1 MAYELEFHA
10 AALKEWQNLDNSVRL
25 FLKKKLEKRLEN
37 PRIDSARLHG
47 DLQHCYKI
55 KNDKTGHRLVYQVI
69 DDQVIDDQVIVY
81 VISVD
86 KRDDLMAYRLAVQR
100 INN

>member
-10 AALKEWQNLDNSVRL
+10 AALKEWQSLDNSVRL

-37 PRIDSARLHG
+37 PHINSARLNG

-69 DDQVIDDQVIVY
+69 DDQVIVY

-86 KRDDLMAYRLAVQR
+86 KRDGLMAYRLAAQR

>member
-25 FLKKKLEKRLEN
+25 FLKKKLEKRLQN
-37 PRIDSARLHG
+37 PRINSARLHG

-69 DDQVIDDQVIVY
+69 DDRVIVF
-81 VISVD
+81 VLSVD
-86 KRDDLMAYRLAVQR
+86 KREDLMAYILAAGR
-100 INN
+100 IL

>member
-1 MAYELEFHA
+1 VAYELEFHA

-25 FLKKKLEKRLEN
+25 FLKKKLEKRLQN
-37 PRIDSARLHG
+37 PRINSARLHG

-69 DDQVIDDQVIVY
+69 DDRVIVF
-81 VISVD
+81 VLSVD
-86 KRDDLMAYRLAVQR
+86 KREDLMAYMLAAGR
-100 INN
+100 IL

>member
-25 FLKKKLEKRLEN
+25 FLKNMLDKRLEN

-69 DDQVIDDQVIVY
+69 DDQVIVY

-86 KRDDLMAYRLAVQR
+86 KRDDLKAYRLAAQR
-100 INN
+100 FNN

>member
-55 KNDKTGHRLVYQVI
+55 KNDNTGHRLVY
-69 DDQVIDDQVIVY
+69 QVIDDQVIVY

-86 KRDDLMAYRLAVQR
+86 KRDDLKAYSLAAQR

>member
-10 AALKEWQNLDNSVRL
+10 AALKEWQSLENSVHI
-25 FLKKKLEKRLEN
+25 FLKKKLEKRLQN
-37 PRIDSARLHG
+37 PRINSARLHG

-69 DDQVIDDQVIVY
+69 DDRVIVF
-81 VISVD
+81 VLSVD
-86 KRDDLMAYRLAVQR
+86 KREDLMAYMLAAGR
-100 INN
+100 IQ

>member
-10 AALKEWQNLDNSVRL
+10 AALKEWQSLDNSVRL

-37 PRIDSARLHG
+37 PHINSARLNG

-69 DDQVIDDQVIVY
+69 VY

-86 KRDDLMAYRLAVQR
+86 KRDDLMAYRLAAQR

>member
-1 MAYELEFHA
+1 MTYKLEFHA

-25 FLKKKLEKRLEN
+25 LLKKKLETRLKN
-37 PRIDSARLHG
+37 PHVDSARLHG

-69 DDQVIDDQVIVY
+69 DDQVIVY

-86 KRDDLMAYRLAVQR
+86 KRDDLMAYRLASQR

>member
-25 FLKKKLEKRLEN
+25 FLKKKLEKRLQN
-37 PRIDSARLHG
+37 PRINSARLHG

-69 DDQVIDDQVIVY
+69 DDRVIVF
-81 VISVD
+81 VLSVD
-86 KRDDLMAYRLAVQR
+86 KREDLMAYMLAAGRVQ
-100 INN
+100 

>member
-1 MAYELEFHA
+1 VTYELEFHA

-47 DLQHCYKI
+47 DLKHCYKI

-69 DDQVIDDQVIVY
+69 DDQVIVY

-86 KRDDLMAYRLAVQR
+86 KRDDLKAYRLAAQR

>member
-1 MAYELEFHA
+1 MSYELEFHS
-10 AALKEWQNLDNSVRL
+10 AALREWQGLDNSVRVL
-25 FLKKKLEKRLEN
+25 LKKKLETRLKN
-37 PRIDSARLHG
+37 PHVDSARLHG

-69 DDQVIDDQVIVY
+69 DDRIIVF
-81 VISVD
+81 VLSVD
-86 KRDDLMAYRLAVQR
+86 KRDDLKAYRLAAQR

>member
-10 AALKEWQNLDNSVRL
+10 AALKEWQSLV
-25 FLKKKLEKRLEN
+25 
-37 PRIDSARLHG
+37 
-47 DLQHCYKI
+47 
-55 KNDKTGHRLVYQVI
+55 KTGHRLVY
-69 DDQVIDDQVIVY
+69 QVIDDQVIVY

-86 KRDDLMAYRLAVQR
+86 KRDDLLAYRLAAQR

>member
-10 AALKEWQNLDNSVRL
+10 AALKEWKNLDYSVRL

-37 PRIDSARLHG
+37 PRIESARLHG
-47 DLQHCYKI
+47 ELQHCYKI

-69 DDQVIDDQVIVY
+69 EDRLIVF
-81 VISVD
+81 ILSID
-86 KRDDLMAYRLAVQR
+86 KRDDLKAYRLAKQR
-100 INN
+100 FNG

>member
-1 MAYELEFHA
+1 MTYELEFHA

-69 DDQVIDDQVIVY
+69 DDQVIVY

-86 KRDDLMAYRLAVQR
+86 KRDDLMAYRLAAQR
-100 INN
+100 IKN

>member
-1 MAYELEFHA
+1 VAYELEFHA

-25 FLKKKLEKRLEN
+25 LLKKKLEKRLEN

-55 KNDKTGHRLVYQVI
+55 KIDKTGHRLVY
-69 DDQVIDDQVIVY
+69 QVIDDQVIVY

>member
-1 MAYELEFHA
+1 MTYELEFHA

-25 FLKKKLEKRLEN
+25 FLKKKLEKRLET
-37 PRIDSARLHG
+37 PRIDSARLYG

-69 DDQVIDDQVIVY
+69 DDQVIVY

-86 KRDDLMAYRLAVQR
+86 KRDDLMAYRLAAQR